1 MKKFFCIDFWVQ
13 LILIISFFI
22 FMLIEF
28 IANMNIESFFYYFH
42 FIVGGFQLLSFLI
55 RVIFKYKKSIIFKI
69 YGFFIL
75 PIWIILFLAVILQGA
90 SIDLKQLNQIA
101 GYFLLYLYLSL
112 FFTPFFALVYVYY
125 SYSTYKNSQNI

>member
-28 IANMNIESFFYYFH
+28 IANMKIESFFYYFH

-55 RVIFKYKKSIIFKI
+55 RVIFKYKKSIITR
-69 YGFFIL
+69 
-75 PIWIILFLAVILQGA
+75 
-90 SIDLKQLNQIA
+90 S
-101 GYFLLYLYLSL
+101 
-112 FFTPFFALVYVYY
+112 AL
-125 SYSTYKNSQNI
+125 